1 MNTIT
6 TSNAATCAIGTI
18 AVMSTTVDQIQQWVY
33 IVVIAISAIATIV
46 GLIHTW
52 KTDHTIN
59 KSELNKLQD
68 DLKKIEDVTKKD
80 DATKED

>member
-52 KTDHTIN
+52 KTDRTID

-68 DLKKIEDVTKKD
+68 DLKKIEDATKKD